1 MELLLGL
8 ALIIGV
14 ACYIRFVAKPG
25 HKSRGPGT
33 TSDNY
38 TRYHE

>member
-1 MELLLGL
+1 MIVLGV
-8 ALIIGV
+8 AV
-14 ACYIRFVAKPG
+14 ACYIGFVAKPG

-38 TRYHE
+38 TRYRE